1 MEFDCLVEDFFLK
14 KKKLFC
20 VCARALGYSAFG
32 LIFFVGQLVAGAV
45 DFGLV
50 DGYDL

>member
-1 MEFDCLVEDFFLK
+1 V
-14 KKKLFC
+14 C
-20 VCARALGYSAFG
+20 VCVLWYSAFG